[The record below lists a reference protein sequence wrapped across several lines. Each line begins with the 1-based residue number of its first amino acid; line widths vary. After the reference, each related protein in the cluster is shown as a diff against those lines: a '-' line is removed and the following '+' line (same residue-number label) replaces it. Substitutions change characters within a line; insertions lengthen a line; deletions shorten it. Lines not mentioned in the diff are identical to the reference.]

1 MKPAGPSEVIVTG
14 TFDNWTQSLPLVK
27 TSKGDFEIT
36 LPLQQKN
43 GEDKVS
49 FKFVVDGDW
58 HTSDEYEIEH
68 DNGNSNNVIFF
79 SNLIDEK
86 KEEVRIP
93 ESGGLPITTASSE
106 GESKTTV
113 LPSTEGQQDTSAT
126 GEPGIVIPSNAKD
139 IKEFSEVSDVDA
151 KELNAKLNA
160 ETTEAAE
167 TSGLSTTVLPS
178 NEGKQDT
185 SATGEPG
192 IVIPANAEDIK
203 EFSEV
208 SDVNAKELNAKLN
221 GAETVGTE
229 TLSTTVLP
237 STEGQ
242 QDTSATGDAGI
253 VVPTNAKDIKEFS
266 EVSDVNAKELNEKLN
281 SEDKK
286 TKTVKVK
293 KVIKRNKV
301 TGEETVVSSTP
312 LEDGDEIPKSLDPK
326 VEKPVEAA
334 ATSTPSETVA
344 EKKEAV
350 VDGAKKAEEVKAT
363 PAPKAQK
370 KTAEA
375 PKKEEKKGFFRRLK
389 KKLL

>member
-1 MKPAGPSEVIVTG
+1 MESNLSSMLQSHHGAFRCSLQHCFSLLKAHLPLIYTLSHLSTNNQSNRPAGPSEVIVTG

-68 DNGNSNNVIFF
+68 DNGHSNNVIFF

-86 KEEVRIP
+86 KKEVRIP

-178 NEGKQDT
+178 NEGK
-185 SATGEPG
+185 
-192 IVIPANAEDIK
+192 
-203 EFSEV
+203 
-208 SDVNAKELNAKLN
+208 
-221 GAETVGTE
+221 
-229 TLSTTVLP
+229 
-237 STEGQ
+237 